1 MDDAQR
7 LADYLPVSYKNPTEQ
22 EYINFLWDA
31 FNSNYQAGKYPFA
44 FLSLHMLFMSFVYF
58 KIWQIKCG
66 CPGDFKLA
74 MVGFAREVEK
84 DILDATSPFALS
96 LIGESQVFRFFKLI
110 GMANSEI
117 GRFTKIVKD
126 RNDSAHANGNIY
138 LRDQGNLDQK
148 IVEME
153 SCFELIQK
161 ATRSTVEKT
170 YQTFLRNSPDSETRE
185 WPDEES
191 QLQEVLIHQNY
202 FSLEDIRV
210 AQAWD
215 TDSLRDAPGYEG
227 MLTLATS
234 LRRIHVQD

>member
-7 LADYLPVSYKNPTEQ
+7 LADYLPVSYKNPTEK

-31 FNSNYQAGKYPFA
+31 FGSNYESEKYPFA

-66 CPGDFKLA
+66 CPADFKLA
-74 MVGFAREVEK
+74 MVGFGRDTEK
-84 DILDATSPFALS
+84 DILDATTPFALS
-96 LIGESQVFRFFKLI
+96 LINESLVFRFFKLI
-110 GMANSEI
+110 GMENSDI
-117 GRFTKIVKD
+117 GRFTKVVKD

-153 SCFELIQK
+153 NCFELIQR
-161 ATRSTVEKT
+161 ATRPTVEKT
-170 YQTFLRNSPDSETRE
+170 YQAFLMNSCDPDTRE
-185 WPDEES
+185 WPEDES

-210 AQAWD
+210 AQGWD
-215 TDSLRDAPGYEG
+215 TVVLKDEPGYQG
-227 MLTLATS
+227 ILSLATG
-234 LRRIHVQD
+234 LRRMNGQD